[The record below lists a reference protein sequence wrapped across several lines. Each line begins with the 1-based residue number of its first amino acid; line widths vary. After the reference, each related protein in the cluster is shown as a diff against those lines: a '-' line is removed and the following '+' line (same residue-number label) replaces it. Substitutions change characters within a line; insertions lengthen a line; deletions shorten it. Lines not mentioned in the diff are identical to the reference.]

1 MFSLNYPSGLVMK
14 YEMKPNGLKFRGWE
28 NLEKG
33 IQSLG
38 VSYSMLHAVL
48 STRSV
53 PIFHI

>member
-14 YEMKPNGLKFRGWE
+14 YEVKPNGLKLRGWE
-28 NLEKG
+28 NLVKG

-48 STRSV
+48 SAYRV

>member
-1 MFSLNYPSGLVMK
+1 M
-14 YEMKPNGLKFRGWE
+14 GLKFRGWG

-48 STRSV
+48 SHLKTRAKRDSAHTCEYFQYG
-53 PIFHI
+53 I

>member
-1 MFSLNYPSGLVMK
+1 M
-14 YEMKPNGLKFRGWE
+14 GLKFRGWG

-48 STRSV
+48 SHLKTRAKRDSAHTCEYFAKV
-53 PIFHI
+53 TT